1 MIAPTISTTTTSTA
15 LSATVRTN
23 RQRYRT
29 HRYNTNR
36 ARERIPVSPQ
46 SSDPHGLSSYILF
59 LVQSLQAANG
69 EAAGKS
75 FGQKLFEGYE
85 KTANVATTLFPLWT
99 VLFTGLA
106 LKSPSSFAWFTTEY
120 FTAGLAALML
130 SMGITLTPNDFKKVA
145 ARPNATLMQFALC
158 YGMMPMLALGLGKA
172 FALEPA
178 LIAGMVLVGSI
189 NGGQASN
196 LCTYIA
202 RGNVALSVL
211 MTTATTLG
219 AIVMTPLLC
228 KSLLGA
234 VVPVDAAGIAKSTI
248 QVRSSLSA

>member
-1 MIAPTISTTTTSTA
+1 MKITQVACFGLCAVLSTTTAFAPALRTAGVTPRAVVSFSRMPMIAPTISTTTTSTA
-15 LSATVRTN
+15 LSAT
-23 RQRYRT
+23 
-29 HRYNTNR
+29 
-36 ARERIPVSPQ
+36 
-46 SSDPHGLSSYILF
+46 
-59 LVQSLQAANG
+59 SLQAANG